1 MMTVMEPQSSTRTR
15 PKVLIVDDEPVLME
29 MINDLIAPHLPCKLI
44 AAADLHEARELIARE
59 RIELLVA
66 DVHLPDGDGTSL
78 LSELREQQ
86 PDASAIVITG
96 APTIEGA
103 ITALRAG
110 ALDFMPK
117 PFNADQLRQRIEMA
131 LQRQAMGARKEKRL
145 NRLQDAV
152 KRLSEA
158 RKTVSKKVDLLCND
172 LVTAYGELSKQ
183 LEDVRTQ
190 DSFRKYLQQAKDL
203 EQMLCHGMDWLL
215 KQMGYANIAIWLAA
229 DEGDFQLGA
238 YMKYTV
244 PGERQLTEAMR
255 SSVVPM
261 TIRKGFVHMN
271 AEEADEA
278 LTPAEL
284 EFLADSGVLSV
295 SCTYLGEALGVIT
308 LFRDEK
314 QPFTDEQ
321 AVVLK
326 SIAPIFA
333 GMLASVVKEAD
344 DFAAQTQAE
353 YADEDDEPQQDEESN
368 TIDEER
374 PRKKDDDADWW
385 KRGGQPPF

>member
-1 MMTVMEPQSSTRTR
+1 MMTSVMQAPASTRTR
-15 PKVLIVDDEPVLME
+15 PKVLVVDDEPVLME
-29 MINDLIAPHLPCKLI
+29 MINDLIARDLPCKLI
-44 AAADLHEARELIARE
+44 GAADLSEARRLIASE

-66 DVHLPDGDGTSL
+66 DVHLPDGDGTTL
-78 LSELREQQ
+78 LGELRQAQ

-117 PFNADQLRQRIEMA
+117 PFNAEQLKQRIKTA
-131 LQRQAMGARKEKRL
+131 LERQAVGARKEKRL
-145 NRLQDAV
+145 SRLQDAV
-152 KRLSEA
+152 RRLNEA
-158 RKTVSKKVDLLCND
+158 RKTVSRKVDLLCND
-172 LVTAYGELSKQ
+172 LVTAYGELSRQ

-190 DSFRKYLQQAKDL
+190 DSFRKHLQQARDL

-215 KQMGYANIAIWLAA
+215 RQLGYANIAIWLAA

-244 PGERQLTEAMR
+244 AGERQLTEAMR
-255 SSVVPM
+255 ASLVPM
-261 TIRKGFVHMN
+261 TIRKGLVHLD
-271 AEEADEA
+271 ADEA
-278 LTPAEL
+278 DNLLTPAEL
-284 EFLADSGVLSV
+284 EFLADSGILSV

-314 QPFTDEQ
+314 QPLTDEH
-321 AVVLK
+321 AMVLK
-326 SIAPIFA
+326 SVAPIFA

-344 DFAAQTQAE
+344 EFDARTQAD
-353 YADEDDEPQQDEESN
+353 YADEDEPAADERDTREDHP
-368 TIDEER
+368 
-374 PRKKDDDADWW
+374 PRRKDDDADWW
-385 KRGGQPPF
+385 KRGEHPPF